1 VPEVEFGQR
10 QVANSVRER
19 LSGFLAD
26 NDSRRSKT
34 VELKDA
40 VPDEMVQRVQEEAAD
55 SRQAEADEAGQA
67 SLSDRE
73 RKDIDFSREGVN
85 VPFAR
90 SVKGIAQNEGV
101 SDWLQFADFELT
113 VDENRRVLA
122 EASNEERNR
131 SDLGKSQEKR
141 DIQRAA
147 DNKRKRRKQAEGA
160 KQPAFEGDSDAADF
174 LRDEQR
180 FEDDLFDINLRSGS
194 GPSGQDFERL
204 QEAHN
209 NRSERAQRVDERRS
223 AEVTRDPLKWA
234 QNKAKYDYPGIDT
247 IQPAELHS
255 ERSRRARR
263 TDEEEQAPIAD
274 SRQQWALNPDQY
286 DWPGVDTKQRPSMAD
301 LKEQADEMKSARLDS
316 MFRFESMS
324 DDEELQAKASAA
336 DVSIT
341 PEEALEKQFSE
352 STASFAGGPTY
363 NAKVGQ
369 VVETDRIDQE
379 QKPPEQAL
387 QEQQNSMPGDGGD
400 SAVDGFVDDSD
411 QQASLDIGID
421 AGATRDREGE
431 IAGSANF
438 ADERDELQPDNDSGE
453 QAGLLERTA
462 NVGGDD
468 QADLLGGDATTTTGQ
483 EYLK

>member
-10 QVANSVRER
+10 QVANSIRER

-73 RKDIDFSREGVN
+73 RKEIDFSREGVN

-90 SVKGIAQNEGV
+90 SVKGSAQNEGV
-101 SDWLQFADFELT
+101 TDWLQFADLNLT

-147 DNKRKRRKQAEGA
+147 DNKRKRRQQAEGA

-180 FEDDLFDINLRSGS
+180 LEDDLFDINLRSGS
-194 GPSGQDFERL
+194 GPTGRDFERL

-223 AEVTRDPLKWA
+223 AKVTRDPLKCGRRIRR
-234 QNKAKYDYPGIDT
+234 NT
-247 IQPAELHS
+247 IIPAS
-255 ERSRRARR
+255 
-263 TDEEEQAPIAD
+263 TPF
-274 SRQQWALNPDQY
+274 N
-286 DWPGVDTKQRPSMAD
+286 RPNST
-301 LKEQADEMKSARLDS
+301 
-316 MFRFESMS
+316 
-324 DDEELQAKASAA
+324 ASAA
-336 DVSIT
+336 GGRGVST
-341 PEEALEKQFSE
+341 RRNRPQLP
-352 STASFAGGPTY
+352 TAASSGRSIPT
-363 NAKVGQ
+363 
-369 VVETDRIDQE
+369 
-379 QKPPEQAL
+379 
-387 QEQQNSMPGDGGD
+387 S
-400 SAVDGFVDDSD
+400 
-411 QQASLDIGID
+411 
-421 AGATRDREGE
+421 
-431 IAGSANF
+431 
-438 ADERDELQPDNDSGE
+438 
-453 QAGLLERTA
+453 
-462 NVGGDD
+462 
-468 QADLLGGDATTTTGQ
+468 TTGRVSTPNSGRRWRI
-483 EYLK
+483 